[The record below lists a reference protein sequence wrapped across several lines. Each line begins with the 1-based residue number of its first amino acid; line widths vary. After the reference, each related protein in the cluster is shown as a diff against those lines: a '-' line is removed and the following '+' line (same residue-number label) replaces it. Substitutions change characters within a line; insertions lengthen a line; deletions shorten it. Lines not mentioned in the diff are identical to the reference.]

1 MSHIGKIMALPMI
14 LPKIGSLPKIVIG
27 PLQKSHA
34 SLASGAVMPKNITVQ
49 ILKEALMQ
57 ERDNQ
62 EFFSG
67 KVSFRLKCRSKK
79 LSEFRQCSV
88 EMEIFRQQ
96 NLMKGCCLFL

>member
-14 LPKIGSLPKIVIG
+14 LPKNGSLPNIVIG

-34 SLASGAVMPKNITVQ
+34 SLASGAVPKNISVQ

-57 ERDNQ
+57 EKDTQ

-67 KVSFRLKCRSKK
+67 KESLKLKCRSRK
-79 LSEFRQCSV
+79 LSEFRQC
-88 EMEIFRQQ
+88 
-96 NLMKGCCLFL
+96 

>member
-1 MSHIGKIMALPMI
+1 MALSMI
-14 LPKIGSLPKIVIG
+14 IPKIGSLPKIVIG

-34 SLASGAVMPKNITVQ
+34 GSASGAVPKNITVQ

-57 ERDNQ
+57 EKDTQ

-79 LSEFRQCSV
+79 LSEFRQCWV
-88 EMEIFRQQ
+88 EMEILRQQ

>member
-1 MSHIGKIMALPMI
+1 MALPMI
-14 LPKIGSLPKIVIG
+14 IPKIGSLPVIG

-34 SLASGAVMPKNITVQ
+34 GSASGAVMPKNITVQ

-79 LSEFRQCSV
+79 LSEFRQC
-88 EMEIFRQQ
+88 
-96 NLMKGCCLFL
+96 

>member
-1 MSHIGKIMALPMI
+1 MALPMI
-14 LPKIGSLPKIVIG
+14 IPKIGSLPVIG

-34 SLASGAVMPKNITVQ
+34 GSASGAVPKNITVQ

-62 EFFSG
+62 VFFSG
-67 KVSFRLKCRSKK
+67 KVSLRLKCRSKK
-79 LSEFRQCSV
+79 LSEFRQCWV
-88 EMEIFRQQ
+88 EMEILRQQ